1 MQARRLGRK
10 SMTSFSQRQLSVGIE
25 HQLILETMAGV
36 AFINESTG
44 NIYDL
49 WAGSGNDTAI
59 SVHACCRKCNLTYF
73 IPTIFTISYLDSPEV

>member
-1 MQARRLGRK
+1 
-10 SMTSFSQRQLSVGIE
+10 
-25 HQLILETMAGV
+25 MAGV
-36 AFINESTG
+36 AFINESSG

-73 IPTIFTISYLDSPEV
+73 IFTISYLDSPEV